1 MKFIKSEL
9 AKQKWYRQGAAVKFW
24 YISVPWSASHSM
36 TAHGRPIKLRQKFIG
51 YVAKDFVTLFLAHM
65 NAEEIARWHLARQ
78 RRDLNTMARQ
88 HRAWQKKFMAFRD
101 AVIGG
106 QLTQGLRRLSDG
118 ELLRRFRTYATS
130 YHSLWREA
138 IFHDSFDLMGE
149 RFLETALRDFGLT
162 LTSDEL
168 EMLTTNDEA
177 MPIQIERIAL
187 ARLASG
193 AKPHPALRRLI
204 KRRAFAVIGREFLRF
219 AQELH
224 RHSQRYFWIH
234 NDYAHVKRLNE
245 KFFLNAVRE
254 LIGQPKKLQTD
265 RQLLRTIAR
274 NTRRKKALE
283 KRLKLPHEVLAVTR
297 LLSVV
302 GQWRDERKAMNQL
315 GDELMRRYAIE
326 FSRRSTIPLAD
337 VEYASWWDAWKLL
350 RPSADLRRQLRER
363 RRGAFYAFSGPF
375 ILRVVTGRRSEQLLA
390 FMNSLIMHT
399 DLAGRTAYP
408 GTARGVARLMLGQK
422 DFKRFHRG
430 DVLIAPNTRPEY
442 VPIMKI
448 AGAIVT
454 EEGGITSHAA
464 IVSRELKI
472 PAVVGVQGI
481 LDAVK
486 DGDMVEVD
494 ANNGVVRKVK

>member
-36 TAHGRPIKLRQKFIG
+36 TAHGGPIKLRQKFIG

-101 AVIGG
+101 
-106 QLTQGLRRLSDG
+106 
-118 ELLRRFRTYATS
+118 
-130 YHSLWREA
+130 
-138 IFHDSFDLMGE
+138 
-149 RFLETALRDFGLT
+149 
-162 LTSDEL
+162 
-168 EMLTTNDEA
+168 
-177 MPIQIERIAL
+177 
-187 ARLASG
+187 
-193 AKPHPALRRLI
+193 
-204 KRRAFAVIGREFLRF
+204 AVIGREFLRF

>member
-118 ELLRRFRTYATS
+118 EL
-130 YHSLWREA
+130 
-138 IFHDSFDLMGE
+138 
-149 RFLETALRDFGLT
+149 
-162 LTSDEL
+162 
-168 EMLTTNDEA
+168 
-177 MPIQIERIAL
+177 
-187 ARLASG
+187 
-193 AKPHPALRRLI
+193 LRRLI

-390 FMNSLIMHT
+390 FMNSLIIH
-399 DLAGRTAYP
+399 
-408 GTARGVARLMLGQK
+408 
-422 DFKRFHRG
+422 
-430 DVLIAPNTRPEY
+430 I
-442 VPIMKI
+442 
-448 AGAIVT
+448 
-454 EEGGITSHAA
+454 
-464 IVSRELKI
+464 
-472 PAVVGVQGI
+472 
-481 LDAVK
+481 
-486 DGDMVEVD
+486 
-494 ANNGVVRKVK
+494 